1 MKTALITGASSGIG
15 KTFAQELAAIK
26 TNLVLVSRSSDKLYE
41 LANKLENK
49 YQIHTD
55 VIVQDLTEVAATK
68 SVFEVVLEKG
78 LTIDLLVNNAGF
90 GDYGIFTERP
100 LAKQVNMIQLNITAL
115 VELTHLFL
123 PGMQERKS
131 GGIINVASIGG
142 FQPLPYVSVYGA
154 TKAFVLSFSEA
165 LWAENQDS
173 GVKILALC
181 PGPTESNFFQKAE
194 FPSSAGGGSMQKLAS
209 AKEVVKDALQAL
221 EKNQSNV
228 VTGGFLNQ
236 VIVNSSRFLPREILV
251 SAVAKQFKSLKSN
264 Y

>member
-15 KTFAQELAAIK
+15 ETFAQELAAIK
-26 TNLVLVSRSSDKLYE
+26 TNLVLVARSEDKLQK
-41 LANKLENK
+41 LANTLQSK
-49 YQIHTD
+49 YQIQTD
-55 VIVQDLTEVAATK
+55 VIVQDLTASGATK
-68 SVFEVVLEKG
+68 SLFEAVSQKG

-90 GDYGIFTERP
+90 GDYGNFAGRLLE
-100 LAKQVNMIQLNITAL
+100 KQVNMIQLNITAL

-123 PGMQERKS
+123 PGMQQRKS

-142 FQPLPYVSVYGA
+142 FQPLPYMSVYGA

-181 PGPTESNFFQKAE
+181 PGPTESDFFQRAE
-194 FPSSAGGGSMQKLAS
+194 FPGSGGKTSMEKLTSAE
-209 AKEVVKDALQAL
+209 EVVRDALQAL

-228 VTGGFLNQ
+228 VTGGLLNQ
-236 VIVNSSRFLPREILV
+236 VIVNTSRFLPRETLAGV
-251 SAVAKQFKSLKSN
+251 VEKQFKSFDQNK
-264 Y
+264 